1 MTDVSAV
8 AEAAMRSSM
17 ERLDSVSRNVANANT
32 HGFKREM
39 RVQGGFDSHLD
50 AAAITPRAVIKYDF
64 SGGTPQFT
72 GQPLHFAIEGK
83 GWFQLESPQ
92 GVLLTRN
99 GNFQLN
105 AQGKLVSAQ
114 GWPVVLDGDASFSSD
129 AITLRSNQ
137 ELRDH
142 TGRVARLELVDAPS
156 DALEPAGFALFR
168 SARTTTLE
176 PSGTSTVRQ
185 GYLEGSNVNSL
196 TEMVTLMEAM
206 RQAEAAQRM
215 LRSYDDAMGTAL
227 TTLGEF

>member
-1 MTDVSAV
+1 MTDVTAV

-39 RVQGGFDSHLD
+39 RVQDGFESHLD
-50 AAAITPRAVIKYDF
+50 AAITPKAAIKYDF
-64 SGGTPQFT
+64 SSGTPQFT

-92 GVLLTRN
+92 GMLLTRN

-137 ELRDH
+137 ELWDR
-142 TGRVARLELVDAPS
+142 TGRVARLELVDAAS

-168 SARTTTLE
+168 SAHTTPLE
-176 PSGTSTVRQ
+176 PSGAGTVRQ